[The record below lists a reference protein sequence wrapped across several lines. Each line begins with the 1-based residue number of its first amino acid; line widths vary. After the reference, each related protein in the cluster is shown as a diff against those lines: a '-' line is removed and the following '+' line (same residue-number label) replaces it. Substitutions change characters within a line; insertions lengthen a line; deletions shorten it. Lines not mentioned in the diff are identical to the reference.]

1 MEQFYNNV
9 KTKIKTEKQKVKK
22 INDELNDIMSDRF
35 KLCDREN
42 ELRNQLE
49 KVWYFSNANRL
60 EEYHLSI
67 KELKRINRYLSY
79 IFIAMI
85 FVVDGIIPL
94 TIVMLS
100 IILISIKID
109 NINSKINEINE
120 MKNKNKYIREHN
132 DCIVNELSNIANK
145 KHEYD
150 KRISVLENE
159 KKELLIKI
167 DLLESKK
174 YLCERKDYTYS
185 TNEEVK
191 ILTFKKE

>member
-42 ELRNQLE
+42 ELRNHLE
-49 KVWYFSNANRL
+49 KVWYFSNTNRL

-67 KELKRINRYLSY
+67 KKLKRINRYLSY

-132 DCIVNELSNIANK
+132 DRIVNELSSIINK

-174 YLCERKDYTYS
+174 YLCERKDNTYS

-191 ILTFKKE
+191 ILTFKK

>member
-42 ELRNQLE
+42 ELRNKLE
-49 KVWYFSNANRL
+49 KVWYFSNTNRL

-132 DCIVNELSNIANK
+132 DRIVNELSSIINK

>member
-42 ELRNQLE
+42 ELRKKKK
-49 KVWYFSNANRL
+49 KVWYFSNTNRL

-132 DCIVNELSNIANK
+132 DRIVNELSSIINK

>member
-1 MEQFYNNV
+1 
-9 KTKIKTEKQKVKK
+9 
-22 INDELNDIMSDRF
+22 
-35 KLCDREN
+35 
-42 ELRNQLE
+42 
-49 KVWYFSNANRL
+49 
-60 EEYHLSI
+60 
-67 KELKRINRYLSY
+67 
-79 IFIAMI
+79 MI

-132 DCIVNELSNIANK
+132 DRIVNELSSIINK

-150 KRISVLENE
+150 KRISVLKKE

-174 YLCERKDYTYS
+174 YLCERKDNTYS

>member
-49 KVWYFSNANRL
+49 KVGYLSNANRL

-132 DCIVNELSNIANK
+132 DRIVNELSSIINK

-150 KRISVLENE
+150 KKISVLENE
-159 KKELLIKI
+159 KKKLLIKI

-174 YLCERKDYTYS
+174 YLCERKDNTYS

-191 ILTFKKE
+191 ILTFKK

>member
-22 INDELNDIMSDRF
+22 INDELNDIMNDRF
-35 KLCDREN
+35 NLCDREN
-42 ELRNQLE
+42 KLRNQLE
-49 KVWYFSNANRL
+49 KVWYFSNKNRL
-60 EEYHLSI
+60 EEYHSSI

-109 NINSKINEINE
+109 DINSKINEINE

-132 DCIVNELSNIANK
+132 DLIVNELSSIINK

-150 KRISVLENE
+150 KKIYALENE

-174 YLCERKDYTYS
+174 YLCERKNNTYS

-191 ILTFKKE
+191 ILTFKK

>member
-1 MEQFYNNV
+1 MN
-9 KTKIKTEKQKVKK
+9 
-22 INDELNDIMSDRF
+22 DRF
-35 KLCDREN
+35 NLCDREN
-42 ELRNQLE
+42 KLRNQLE
-49 KVWYFSNANRL
+49 KVWYFSNKNRL

-109 NINSKINEINE
+109 DINSKINEINE

-132 DCIVNELSNIANK
+132 DFIVNELSSIINK

>member
-42 ELRNQLE
+42 ELCNQLE
-49 KVWYFSNANRL
+49 KVWYFSNTNRL
-60 EEYHLSI
+60 EEYHLTI
-67 KELKRINRYLSY
+67 KELTRINSYLSY

-109 NINSKINEINE
+109 DINSKINEINE

-174 YLCERKDYTYS
+174 YLCERKDNTYS

-191 ILTFKKE
+191 ILTFKK